1 MAINM
6 QRTIKYRSLENQQYS
21 SVYNRA
27 NIRIPSDNLQTNLS
41 ASYLAFRLK
50 IKSKSGETITSAD
63 LAKLTEKD
71 LCISFGHH
79 EHAYSPACLIK
90 SAVLKSGN
98 GTILESIPFS
108 NIISQTMFQLTTNK
122 ERLASSNLLNGV
134 AYGGKRGESI
144 TKTLSSLFKDYI
156 EVQIPLQDIFE
167 LCRSPNFWLSETSGL
182 EMSFETENRLDLF
195 RLILVKSVEDY
206 PAGPA
211 LLNTLEMNDNQAF
224 ASTEIPVGRVANRPK
239 VFGSS
244 LFEAISTLP
253 AVVPETDIPQFQVLQ
268 LKSETTQAELT
279 AVGIEAGKHCK
290 MVFKLPSGHMFE
302 MMNEIVSTT
311 SYAAG
316 PPVIPSLI
324 VFKDAWYWN
333 PVDSVEFV
341 RLEMTPMVLTNS
353 TQYAN
358 LKLSENKI
366 VVDDATIAT
375 LKSVG
380 LITLAGEANLDGVF
394 DFSTQITHPQS
405 YPAGN
410 GTPTSQ
416 GMIDAKQIT
425 YITEDR
431 YVGERYYSNSMM
443 RLPITSKGVRLTFVK
458 DNGDGTHDLTF
469 SDLGMKNSLVGP
481 AMSAL
486 WGATEILPNPE
497 NLYFKFMFEKHQL
510 PSAVLGVAEQALADK
525 LKAGLTY
532 EMDRLEVVLHQ
543 STKNKK
549 MPMGMSYNTYAVE
562 PITIQD
568 SVYSY
573 ERQFN
578 VLEPSTYNCAVLA
591 PKTGSLV
598 STLPNIYSYR
608 MQVNNIANTSTD
620 ITLKGTD
627 SEFPSGMH
635 LDKTLDYFANS
646 QLAVRNFFGVGG
658 MESQAEPVRI
668 LPLKIYSAND
678 SSNYFVNNKMF
689 SVQLAVHAPQ
699 SSLQPISEQTI
710 YFVKSVIRSL

>member
-6 QRTIKYRSLENQQYS
+6 QRTIKYRSLENQQYTP
-21 SVYNRA
+21 VYNRA

-50 IKSKSGETITSAD
+50 LKTKTGATITSDD
-63 LAKLTEKD
+63 LSTLTAND
-71 LCISFGHH
+71 LCISFGH
-79 EHAYSPACLIK
+79 EDHAYSPACLIK
-90 SAVLKSGN
+90 SAILKRGN
-98 GTILESIPFS
+98 GSIIESIPFS

-134 AYGGKRGESI
+134 AHAGKRGESL
-144 TKTLSSLFKDYI
+144 TKTLSSIFKDYI
-156 EVQIPLQDIFE
+156 EIQIPLSDIFE
-167 LCRSPNFWLSETSGL
+167 MCRSENFWLSETGGL

-195 RLILVKSVEDY
+195 KLILVKSVETY
-206 PAGPA
+206 PAGSA

-224 ASTEIPVGRVANRPK
+224 ASSEIPVGSVANRPK

-244 LFEAISTLP
+244 LFQAISTLP
-253 AVVPETDIPQFQVLQ
+253 AVVPETQIPQFQVLQ
-268 LKSETTQAELT
+268 LKSEATQAELT
-279 AVGIEAGKHCK
+279 AVGIQAGKHCK

-302 MMNEIVSTT
+302 MMNEIVATT
-311 SYAAG
+311 SYVAG
-316 PPVIPSLI
+316 PPVVPSLI

-333 PVDSVEFV
+333 AVDDVEFV

-358 LKLSENKI
+358 LKLSENKV
-366 VVDDATIAT
+366 VVDAATIAS

-380 LITLAGEANLDGVF
+380 LISLAGEANLDGVF

-431 YVGERYYSNSMM
+431 YVGELYYSNSMI

-458 DNGDGTHDLTF
+458 DNGDGSFELTF

-486 WGATEILPNPE
+486 WGSTEILPTPE

-510 PSAVLGVAEQALADK
+510 PSAVLQVGQQALADK
-525 LKAGLTY
+525 LKSGLTY
-532 EMDRLEVVLHQ
+532 EIDRLEVVLNQ

-568 SVYSY
+568 SVYDF

-591 PKTGSLV
+591 PKKGSLV

-608 MQVNNIANTSTD
+608 FQVNNIANTSTD

-627 SEFPSGMH
+627 SDFPSGMH

-646 QLAVRNFFGVGG
+646 QLSIRNFFGIGG
-658 MESQAEPVRI
+658 MESQAEPVRV

-678 SSNYFVNNKMF
+678 SSNYFINNKMF
-689 SVQLAVHAPQ
+689 SVQLAIRSPQ

-710 YFVKSVIRSL
+710 YFLKSVIRSL

>member
-6 QRTIKYRSLENQQYS
+6 QRVIKYRSLENQQYS

-50 IKSKSGETITSAD
+50 LKSKSGATITSAD

-134 AYGGKRGESI
+134 ALAGKRGESI
-144 TKTLSSLFKDYI
+144 TKTLSSIYKDYI

-167 LCRSPNFWLSETSGL
+167 LCRSENFWLSETNGL
-182 EMSFETENRLDLF
+182 ELSFETENRLDLF
-195 RLILVKSVEDY
+195 RLILVKSVESY

-224 ASTEIPVGRVANRPK
+224 ASSEIPVGSVANRPK

-244 LFEAISTLP
+244 LFEPISTLP
-253 AVVPETDIPQFQVLQ
+253 AVVPETQIPQFQVLQ
-268 LKSETTQAELT
+268 LKNESTQAELT

-302 MMNEIVSTT
+302 MMNEIVATT
-311 SYAAG
+311 SYVAG
-316 PPVIPSLI
+316 PPVVPSLI

-333 PVDSVEFV
+333 EVDDVEFV
-341 RLEMTPMVLTNS
+341 RLEMTPMVLTNI

-366 VVDDATIAT
+366 VVDATTIAS

-380 LITLAGEANLDGVF
+380 LVSLAGEANLDGVF
-394 DFSTQITHPQS
+394 DFATQITHPQS
-405 YPAGN
+405 YPIVAGS
-410 GTPTSQ
+410 PSSQ
-416 GMIDAKQIT
+416 DMIDAKQIT

-431 YVGERYYSNSMM
+431 YVGERYYSNAMM

-458 DNGDGTHDLTF
+458 DNGDGTFDLTL

-486 WGATEILPNPE
+486 WSSTEILPTPE
-497 NLYFKFMFEKHQL
+497 NLFFKFMFEKHQL
-510 PSAVLGVAEQALADK
+510 PSAVLEVADQALADK

-549 MPMGMSYNTYAVE
+549 MPMGKSYNSYTVE

-568 SVYSY
+568 SVYDY

-608 MQVNNIANTSTD
+608 FQVNNIANTSTD

-646 QLAVRNFFGVGG
+646 QLAVRNFFGIGG

-678 SSNYFVNNKMF
+678 ASNYFVNNKMF
-689 SVQLAVHAPQ
+689 SVQLAIHAPQ
-699 SSLQPISEQTI
+699 SSLQPISEQTV
-710 YFVKSVIRSL
+710 YFLKSVIRAL

>member
-1 MAINM
+1 MSINM
-6 QRTIKYRSLENQQYS
+6 IRTIKYRSLENQQYTP
-21 SVYNRA
+21 VYNRA
-27 NIRIPSDNLQTNLS
+27 NIRIPADNLQTNLS

-71 LCISFGHH
+71 ICISFGH
-79 EHAYSPACLIK
+79 EDHAYSPACLIK
-90 SAVLKSGN
+90 SAILKRGN
-98 GTILESIPFS
+98 GSIIESIPFS
-108 NIISQTMFQLTTNK
+108 NIISQTFFQLTTNK

-134 AYGGKRGESI
+134 ALAGKRGESI
-144 TKTLSSLFKDYI
+144 TKTLSSLYKDYI

-167 LCRSPNFWLSETSGL
+167 ICRSENFWLSETGGL

-195 RLILVKSVEDY
+195 RVILVKSVESY

-224 ASTEIPVGRVANRPK
+224 ASTEIPVGSVANRPK

-244 LFEAISTLP
+244 LFEPISTLP
-253 AVVPETDIPQFQVLQ
+253 AVVPETQIPQFQVLQ
-268 LKSETTQAELT
+268 LKSEATQAELT
-279 AVGIEAGKHCK
+279 AVGIEAGRHCK

-311 SYAAG
+311 SYVAG
-316 PPVIPSLI
+316 PPVVPSLI
-324 VFKDAWYWN
+324 IMKHAWYWN
-333 PVDSVEFV
+333 EVDAVEFV

-366 VVDDATIAT
+366 VVDAATIAS

-380 LITLAGEANLDGVF
+380 LITLAGDANLDGVF
-394 DFSTQITHPQS
+394 DFSTQISHTQS

-410 GTPTSQ
+410 GTPTPQ

-532 EMDRLEVVLHQ
+532 EIDRLEVVLNQ

-568 SVYSY
+568 SVYDF

-578 VLEPSTYNCAVLA
+578 VLEPSTYNTAILA
-591 PKTGSLV
+591 PKRGSLV
-598 STLPNIYSYR
+598 STLPNVYSYR
-608 MQVNNIANTSTD
+608 YQVNNIANTSTD

-627 SEFPSGMH
+627 TEFPSGMH
-635 LDKTLDYFANS
+635 LDKSLDYFANS
-646 QLAVRNFFGVGG
+646 QLSIRNFFGIGG

-678 SSNYFVNNKMF
+678 ASNYFLNNKMF
-689 SVQLAVHAPQ
+689 SVQLAVRSPQ
-699 SSLQPISEQTI
+699 TSLQPISEMTM
-710 YFVKSVIRSL
+710 YFVKSVIRAL